1 MVNSDFFTRKTL
13 ATSRDISIPV
23 ASNDSIIEIIVHQNK
38 SKLGKVNIKVADMSS
53 LDPRWVTIEGGPKKN
68 VSIINRS
75 MFEDDEISNSLDQNT
90 SDAQLLI
97 QCKPVYQ
104 QQ

>member
-23 ASNDSIIEIIVHQNK
+23 TSTDNIIEIIVHQNK
-38 SKLGKVNIKVADMSS
+38 SKVGKVNIKVSEINSS
-53 LDPRWVTIEGGPKKN
+53 EPRWVTIEGGPKKK

-75 MFEDDEISNSLDQNT
+75 MFEDDDLSNSLDQTNAE
-90 SDAQLLI
+90 AQLLI
-97 QCKPVYQ
+97 
-104 QQ
+104 

>member
-23 ASNDSIIEIIVHQNK
+23 TSNDDIIEIIVHQNK
-38 SKLGKVNIKVADMSS
+38 SKVGKVNIKVSDISS
-53 LDPRWVTIEGGPKKN
+53 SEPRWVTIEGGPKKK

-75 MFEDDEISNSLDQNT
+75 MFEDDDLSNSLDQSNA
-90 SDAQLLI
+90 DAQLLI
-97 QCKPVYQ
+97 QCQPIYQ
-104 QQ
+104 